1 MVKTHSYFLISA
13 AQLILNS
20 LTIGTKGDIIFFL
33 KVHLARTYPDFT
45 CSGLWVFNKASSAA
59 VPRGHTEFK
68 VTPHS
73 HQQVNYNFIFK
84 HTDCMLVST
93 PNDLTCLIFLLGG
106 GVVRGEWS
114 TRSKFLSAKLKG
126 HSEFMVTIHI
136 FNRLPRPKSSPPNI
150 PERALSSYEGSRE
163 WGMGKERVGKGRR
176 AMAPDLGRSEKFSAH
191 GHLGVRV
198 LAGEERPGNSGWSLA
213 GVSRASLD
221 DCITASGQ
229 SKTGSEAACVT
240 FSLFL
245 HE

>member
-1 MVKTHSYFLISA
+1 MVKTHFYFLISA

-93 PNDLTCLIFLLGG
+93 PNDLTCLIFFG
-106 GVVRGEWS
+106 GVGS
-114 TRSKFLSAKLKG
+114 TWSKFLSAKLKG

-136 FNRLPRPKSSPPNI
+136 FNRLPRPKSSPSNI
-150 PERALSSYEGSRE
+150 PERALSSYEGRRE
-163 WGMGKERVGKGRR
+163 WGMGWGGGKGRR
-176 AMAPDLGRSEKFSAH
+176 TKAPDFWRFEKFSAN
-191 GHLGVRV
+191 GHLREQI
-198 LAGEERPGNSGWSLA
+198 LAQEGRPGSF
-213 GVSRASLD
+213 GVEPYRS
-221 DCITASGQ
+221 
-229 SKTGSEAACVT
+229 
-240 FSLFL
+240 F
-245 HE
+245 

>member
-1 MVKTHSYFLISA
+1 MAKTHSYFLISA

-20 LTIGTKGDIIFFL
+20 LTIGTKRDIIFFL

-106 GVVRGEWS
+106 GEWS
-114 TRSKFLSAKLKG
+114 KRSKFLSAKLKG

-136 FNRLPRPKSSPPNI
+136 FNRLPRPKSSPSNI

-163 WGMGKERVGKGRR
+163 WGMGEGRK
-176 AMAPDLGRSEKFSAH
+176 AMAPDFRRSEKFSAH
-191 GHLGVRV
+191 GHLGERV
-198 LAGEERPGNSGWSLA
+198 LAREERPGNFRVEPCRSFQVL
-213 GVSRASLD
+213 
-221 DCITASGQ
+221 T
-229 SKTGSEAACVT
+229 
-240 FSLFL
+240 
-245 HE
+245 